1 MQMIN
6 SADGRQNYLYV
17 YDLPKDI
24 ATSTKLATH
33 LQEKTGI
40 VLSRIPQ
47 IRRDIN
53 RPFYSAIMTIPE
65 EDKFQQACK
74 ELRYFELAEGKP
86 SRALPYDNDLLGSNP
101 QKIVD
106 HNIFVRK
113 IPKDMSPKALEEH
126 FSKYGEIKSLKV
138 SLNSD
143 HTSRGYGFVCFQDPE
158 AAGKALDADS
168 EADVNQAIKYQP
180 RDKRDFRR
188 IYNNIYAKNFPQDF
202 TEADVKALF
211 EKYGRVESL
220 SFETNDKGSYAF
232 VCYNSEDKNDREYGP
247 QCAERAVLELHNAD
261 EVNGIPLTDKKLYVK
276 EALKKSDR
284 EAERLRD
291 TIKYKNSKKRC
302 NLYVKGFPEN
312 ITEMDLKAQFEVY
325 GEIESLR
332 LHPTD
337 GDKKLYAFVC
347 FKKPDEASSAKEK
360 LHNTVMK
367 DKTLTI
373 NHYEIKEIRQLQNE
387 ATEDKRGFQQFR
399 QQNSQSAKWTD
410 LANQEELQYYLKLL
424 IESMPMLMKQ
434 QKPQGPMGQRPNY
447 QNRGPGGPG
456 GPGGDN
462 RGPRRDGGQGGYG
475 DRRQGQGRPPFQ
487 QNGPPMG
494 GMG

>member
-1 MQMIN
+1 
-6 SADGRQNYLYV
+6 
-17 YDLPKDI
+17 
-24 ATSTKLATH
+24 
-33 LQEKTGI
+33 
-40 VLSRIPQ
+40 
-47 IRRDIN
+47 
-53 RPFYSAIMTIPE
+53 MTIPE
-65 EDKFQQACK
+65 EDKFQIACK
-74 ELRYFELAEGKP
+74 ELRYFELANGKP

-113 IPKDMSPKALEEH
+113 IPKELSPKELEEH

-143 HTSRGYGFVCFQDPE
+143 HTSRGYGFVCFQDPASAD
-158 AAGKALDADS
+158 AALQADS
-168 EADVNQAIKYQP
+168 EAESNQAIKYQP

-188 IYNNIYAKNFPQDF
+188 IYNNIYAKNFPPGF
-202 TEADVKALF
+202 TEADVNALF
-211 EKYGRVESL
+211 SKYGRIESL
-220 SFETNDKGSYAF
+220 SYKENDKGSYAF
-232 VCYNSEDKNDREYGP
+232 ICYNSDDKNDREYGP
-247 QCAERAVLELHNAD
+247 ACAERAVMELNNAD

-312 ITEMDLKAQFEVY
+312 CTEEDLRKAFEEF

-337 GDKKLYAFVC
+337 KEKKLYAFVC

-360 LHNTVMK
+360 LHNTPMM

-399 QQNSQSAKWTD
+399 QANTQSAKWTD

-424 IESMPMLMKQ
+424 IESMPFLMKQ
-434 QKPQGPMGQRPNY
+434 QRPVGPQN
-447 QNRGPGGPG
+447 N
-456 GPGGDN
+456 N
-462 RGPRRDGGQGGYG
+462 
-475 DRRQGQGRPPFQ
+475 
-487 QNGPPMG
+487 
-494 GMG
+494 

>member
-24 ATSTKLATH
+24 ATSTKLATY

-65 EDKFQQACK
+65 EDKFQIACK
-74 ELRYFELAEGKP
+74 ELRYFELADGKP

-101 QKIVD
+101 MKIVD

-113 IPKDMSPKALEEH
+113 IPKDMNPKALEEH

-143 HTSRGYGFVCFQDPE
+143 HTSRGYGFVCFQDPDS
-158 AAGKALDADS
+158 AGKALDADS

-188 IYNNIYAKNFPQDF
+188 IYNNIYAKNFPLGF
-202 TEADVKALF
+202 TEEDVKTLF
-211 EKYGRVESL
+211 TKYGRIESL
-220 SFETNDKGSYAF
+220 QYETNDKGSYAF
-232 VCYNSEDKNDREYGP
+232 ICFNSDDKNDREYGP

-312 ITEMDLKAQFEVY
+312 ITEADLQQVFEPF

-337 GDKKLYAFVC
+337 DEKKLYAFVC

-373 NHYEIKEIRQLQNE
+373 NHYEIKEIRQMQNE
-387 ATEDKRGFQQFR
+387 ATEDKRGF
-399 QQNSQSAKWTD
+399 
-410 LANQEELQYYLKLL
+410 
-424 IESMPMLMKQ
+424 
-434 QKPQGPMGQRPNY
+434 
-447 QNRGPGGPG
+447 
-456 GPGGDN
+456 
-462 RGPRRDGGQGGYG
+462 
-475 DRRQGQGRPPFQ
+475 
-487 QNGPPMG
+487 
-494 GMG
+494 